1 MLKLLDYTKEFKYNL
16 TLSYPVTLGLLGH
29 TVVQLIDNIMVGKLG
44 TSELA
49 AVSLGNSFILIAMSI
64 GIGFS
69 TALTPL
75 VSESIGKKNNS
86 EKDFLNHGILLCLLL
101 GMFMFFSVN
110 NLKDFI
116 FFMGQPSYV
125 VSLAYTYL
133 KWVSIS
139 LIPLITFQ
147 AFKQFTDGLSM
158 TLPAMYATVYSN
170 FINIILNYILIFGKF
185 GFPSLGIEGAAIG
198 TLIARFSSLIFIIFY
213 FYFNSNLKKY
223 LSTLIRT
230 NLNYNILKKIFFLGF
245 PSALQMFFEVLFFV
259 AAIWMSGLLGKNE
272 QASNQ
277 IALNLSSI
285 TFMVAMGFSVVA
297 MIRVGEMFGKN
308 DVISLKK
315 IAYSLFLIILLFD
328 LFFCLMFLLFNEY
341 LPWIYLS
348 KTGDK
353 SISDVFQVIE
363 ISSKLLLISGF
374 FQIFDGLQAVVLGAL
389 RGIQD
394 VFIPT
399 LLIFIAYILVGL
411 PTSYYL
417 GLNTHLGVVGIWI
430 GLLVG
435 LMSSS
440 IFLLLRFNYDLNFID
455 KKN

>member
-315 IAYSLFLIILLFD
+315 IAYSLFFIILLFD

-363 ISSKLLLISGF
+363 ISSKLLLISGV

-455 KKN
+455 NKK